1 MKMKFEAS
9 VNCHFGTMLRDI
21 HFHELNIVENR
32 EAGAGRECDANIS
45 SVAQV
50 DDISDD
56 DDEMMK

>member
-1 MKMKFEAS
+1 
-9 VNCHFGTMLRDI
+9 MLRDI

-56 DDEMMK
+56 DDEMMNNEYN